1 MNLEKIL
8 LDEWLY
14 TALVVITLVWAF
26 GLGML
31 VGWIW
36 TLLL

>member
-14 TALVVITLVWAF
+14 TAVMLITLVWAF

-31 VGWIW
+31 VGCIMVY
-36 TLLL
+36 TL